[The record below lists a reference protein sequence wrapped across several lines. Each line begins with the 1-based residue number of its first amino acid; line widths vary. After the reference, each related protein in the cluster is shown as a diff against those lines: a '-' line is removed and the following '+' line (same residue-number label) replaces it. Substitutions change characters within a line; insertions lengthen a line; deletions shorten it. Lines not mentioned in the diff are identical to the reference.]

1 MKKRLLSVLL
11 AWSVLMGA
19 LPVYALED
27 VPTAVPAASAQEMAT
42 VETADPLQQEPAAT
56 QQESQNEQESAAT
69 QTQQEAQDPAAA
81 SQEDG
86 PQEEVFEVD
95 VTVDTSDAG
104 LPDNDELFALYLQQ
118 QMYPDRVPSTMA
130 NWGTTGDAL
139 NENEQG
145 VYNWIKDFAGQ
156 VARGEVTGTEQV
168 SVTFVPSWTY
178 EELGLAG
185 WDEAAVKEAV
195 SRELDISLVVDCL
208 LVDCPAE
215 LYWFDKTDG
224 IKIAY
229 GLSASGNTV
238 SVTPYMISMPVAEGY
253 RADPSDLYSV
263 STAKTGAAQ
272 TALTKAQEIVSQNK
286 DKTTYEKLLAYKDA
300 ICDLTSYN
308 HEAADTAGT
317 PYGDPWQLIYVFDGD
332 PSTNVVCEGYAK
344 AFQYLCDLSGI
355 PCYTV
360 NGVMQGGTGAGG
372 HMWNI
377 VPLDGKNYLVD
388 VTNCDTD
395 TAGAPDLLFL
405 KGVTGS
411 VKEGYVA
418 QRIGHTITY
427 TYDQDIIDLYN
438 TDILTLS
445 DTDYNPDQAVHTH
458 SYDADGFCDCGF
470 YQPAELQ
477 DGVYQIGNAG
487 NFFWFAALVNGD
499 TTYAEFDAK
508 DITADAVL
516 TKDIDLQDK
525 AWTAIGEIGTG
536 RAYAGVFDGQGHSVS
551 GLNPEGYYSSLFGSI
566 DSKGVVE
573 NLILAG
579 VTAGSTVT
587 GGIAYDNSG
596 TIRNCGNLADLAP
609 DFNQA
614 GGIVNSNSVLAR
626 IENCYNLGSISSTEN
641 AGGIASSNRGIIT
654 GCYSM
659 GTIQSSPDSQY
670 VGGITGVSWHNS
682 QVSNCYYLDT
692 AASLGEGK
700 GSITTGETTAK
711 TQTAFASG
719 EVTYLLNGENP
730 GEANV
735 WRQNLDN
742 GNPKD
747 TYPVL
752 SADHGIVYAVTGGY
766 SNTEEQTPQDQEQ
779 TALTVSGWQQKPAYG
794 DVFALSV
801 TGGSG
806 SGALRWTC
814 DGPVKLVGDTDSA
827 NVSVQVT
834 GVGGFS
840 VTVTKAGDATYTE
853 TSTTLTGTASAR
865 TLTVES
871 VTAEDK
877 TYDGAADVQVTDAV
891 LATPVTGDDVALDLA
906 ALQAT
911 VDAADAGTYQ
921 AIHLNN
927 LKLTGAAAGNYT
939 IASSCVVTGN
949 VTIAQKAAPQLSE
962 QAAQYFVSETGE
974 KTLSVAGLM
983 PEDAGTLTYTAG
995 TKQDDNNLVT
1005 GWSVAADGTVRYTL
1019 SGQGTAGATAVL
1031 PVVISSTNYQD
1042 ATVRVVLT
1050 VEALQVPVAS
1060 AEEYTKVY
1068 DGQPVT
1074 VEQLQ
1079 TAADVPGSW
1088 AWEGEAPRNVADS
1101 GEKVLVFTPDDTET
1115 YTSVEVRVRVTI
1127 TKADAQVTTQPQTV
1141 ADLTYNGQ
1149 PQTLITAG
1157 TAEGGTLLYAL
1168 TENGPYSEELPT
1180 ATDADTYTVW
1190 YKVAGDANHADI
1202 AAVALKNAIAKA
1214 DPTVP
1219 TDTLTA
1225 AYGDTLSE
1233 VALPEGWAWKDAGTS
1248 VGNVGENVFPAVYAG
1263 DKNYKDAEADLTV
1276 QVLPASLEGARVT
1289 ADTDT
1294 FVYNGAEQQLTGIR
1308 VILPDASGTELQ
1320 AGTDFTVTGSSAKDA
1335 GSYQATLQG
1344 KGNYAGTL
1352 VYDYAVQPKTVAA
1365 QVAAEDK
1372 VYDGTTDA
1380 TVTATVDTGV
1390 AGESL
1395 TITGLKGIF
1404 ARKDVGENL
1413 TVAVDATKVAWNNGN
1428 YAITFPETVTA
1439 SITSAAYTYA
1449 GVADQP
1455 VKIGNGLD
1463 TVNVAATAAGVAGET
1478 LRGSVA
1484 WYEDEART
1492 QPLPADY
1499 VFSGQEGE
1507 KMTLYWVFTPE
1518 PAYTNY
1524 TSVPQNGGTTFT
1536 LIAKTV
1542 PQIGASGLTKTYDG
1556 KAVMLED
1563 LKPEASVPGTWALDA
1578 DTPELKNVGEY
1589 SVVLHFTPDA
1599 TQDYTT
1605 ASIMVTV
1612 KVEPRLFTVG
1622 LELSS
1627 NQITTGEDL
1636 PTARLV
1642 WSGALEGEDMT
1653 FDQEATFTG
1662 WPESKKAGYY
1672 SIHWAN
1678 CQEMMRSLMAKPAA
1692 ANYRFQIGE
1701 YALLTV
1707 TQATLLPDSDERFR
1721 LESTEGLPY
1730 VPHVLQEAGFPTSQA
1745 VLEEMFKYAVQQL
1758 SGVTLQ
1764 NTVLHDVKLYYSA
1777 DGGKTWTQ
1785 ATRENF
1791 PAEGIRVTLPY
1802 PDGTNATDFDFV
1814 VTHMLTTGTPGAVE
1828 TLAVTKADNG
1838 LQFTVHSLSPIAISW
1853 QKRTVQ
1859 TNETERET
1867 TASGGNSGS
1876 SSAVTSA
1883 PQAAASSGNTP
1894 YYTCPACGYHNWTAT
1909 DEGYRCDHCGYLES
1923 VKQLSGYG
1931 NVQGIYEPKSGSS
1944 AGGGASTIAQTGDDS
1959 NPVLWGV
1966 LLVVSALALVSLAAL
1981 RRKGTR

>member
-27 VPTAVPAASAQEMAT
+27 TSTAVPAASAQEMAT
-42 VETADPLQQEPAAT
+42 VETADPVQQEPAT
-56 QQESQNEQESAAT
+56 T
-69 QTQQEAQDPAAA
+69 QTQQETQDPAAA
-81 SQEDG
+81 SREDVS
-86 PQEEVFEVD
+86 QEEVFEEE

-104 LPDNDELFALYLQQ
+104 LPDNEELFALYLQQ

-130 NWGTTGDAL
+130 NWGRTEDVL
-139 NENEQG
+139 NADELAI
-145 VYNWIKDFAGQ
+145 YNTLRAYIEK
-156 VARGEVTGTEQV
+156 VAKGEASSTEEIPLPFEH
-168 SVTFVPSWTY
+168 TWTY
-178 EELGLAG
+178 EELGIKDFTDSNFSAAFG
-185 WDEAAVKEAV
+185 EARDKVANLSKV
-195 SRELDISLVVDCL
+195 IDCL
-208 LVDCPAE
+208 LVDCPAD
-215 LYWFDKTDG
+215 LYWFDKTTGVKSSYSFFPEDTKITVTGITLKMAVAQAYSDG
-224 IKIAY
+224 TTY
-229 GLSASGNTV
+229 GV
-238 SVTPYMISMPVAEGY
+238 
-253 RADPSDLYSV
+253 D
-263 STAKTGAAQ
+263 TAKTGAAQ

-308 HEAADTAGT
+308 HEAADTEGT

-332 PSTNVVCEGYAK
+332 PSTNVVCEGYSK

-360 NGVMQGGTGAGG
+360 TGVMVGGTGAGG

-388 VTNCDTD
+388 VTNCDTG

-418 QRIGHTITY
+418 NGIGHTITY
-427 TYDQDIIDLYN
+427 TYDQEIIDLYN

-458 SYDADGFCDCGF
+458 SYDADGFCECGF

-499 TTYAEFDAK
+499 TTHAEFDAR

-516 TKDIDLQDK
+516 TQDIDLQDK
-525 AWTAIGEIGTG
+525 AWTAIGEGGTG
-536 RAYAGVFDGQGHSVS
+536 SAYAGVFDGQGYSVS
-551 GLNPEGYYSSLFGSI
+551 SLNPEGYYSSLFGSI
-566 DSKGVVE
+566 DSQGVVE

-609 DFNQA
+609 NFSQA
-614 GGIVNSNSVLAR
+614 GGIVNSNSVLAK

-659 GTIQSSPDSQY
+659 GIIQSSPDSRY
-670 VGGITGVSWHNS
+670 VGGITGVSWPNS
-682 QVSNCYYLDT
+682 RVSNCYYLDT
-692 AASLGEGK
+692 TADAGEGEGSFVK
-700 GSITTGETTAK
+700 GGATP
-711 TQTAFASG
+711 QPQDAFASG
-719 EVTYLLNGENP
+719 EVTYLLNGKNP

-742 GNPKD
+742 GQTQD
-747 TYPVL
+747 ERPVL

-779 TALTVSGWQQKPAYG
+779 AALTVSGWQQKPAYG

-806 SGALRWTC
+806 SGALRWSC
-814 DGPVKLVGDTDSA
+814 DGPVKLVEGTDPA

-834 GVGGFS
+834 GVGDFS

-853 TSTTLTGTASAR
+853 TSTTLAGTASAR
-865 TLTVES
+865 ALTVES

-877 TYDGAADVQVTDAV
+877 TYDGSASVQVTAAV
-891 LATPVTGDDVALDLA
+891 LATPVTGDDVALDLT

-911 VDAADAGTYQ
+911 VDAADAGAYQ

-927 LKLTGAAAGNYT
+927 LQLTGAAAGNYT
-939 IASSCVVTGN
+939 IPSSCVVAGN
-949 VTIAQKAAPQLSE
+949 VTIAQAAAPQLSE
-962 QAAQYFVSETGE
+962 QTVQYFVTETGE

-1005 GWSVAADGTVRYTL
+1005 DWSVAADGTVRYTL
-1019 SGQGTAGATAVL
+1019 SGQGTTGATAVL

-1050 VEALQVPVAS
+1050 VEALQVPVVS
-1060 AEEYTKVY
+1060 AEAYTKVY

-1074 VEQLQ
+1074 VDQLK
-1079 TAADVPGSW
+1079 TTADVPGSW

-1101 GEKVLVFTPDDTET
+1101 GEKVLVFTPDDTAT
-1115 YTSVEVRVRVTI
+1115 YTTVELRVRVTI
-1127 TKADAQVTTQPQTV
+1127 TKADAQVTTQPQAV

-1157 TAEGGTLLYAL
+1157 TAEGGTIQYAL

-1180 ATDADTYTVW
+1180 ATDAGAYTVW

-1248 VGNVGENVFPAVYAG
+1248 VGNVGDNVFPAVYAG

-1276 QVLPASLEGARVT
+1276 QVLPVSLEGARVT

-1320 AGTDFTVTGSSAKDA
+1320 AGTDFTVTDASAKDA

-1344 KGNYAGTL
+1344 KGNYTGTL
-1352 VYDYAVQPKTVAA
+1352 VYGYTIQPKKIAA
-1365 QVAAEDK
+1365 QVTAEDK

-1380 TVTATVDTGV
+1380 TVTVTADTGV

-1395 TITGLKGIF
+1395 TITGLKAAF

-1413 TVAVDATKVAWNNGN
+1413 TVAVDAAGAAWNNGN
-1428 YAITFPETVTA
+1428 YVLTFPETVTA
-1439 SITSAAYTYA
+1439 SIAPAAYTYA

-1478 LRGSVA
+1478 LRGTVA
-1484 WYEDEART
+1484 WYADETHTR
-1492 QPLPADY
+1492 QLPADY

-1507 KMTLYWVFTPE
+1507 KMTLYWVFTPD

-1524 TSVPQNGGTTFT
+1524 SSAPQTGSTVFALDAKAVPQVSALG
-1536 LIAKTV
+1536 V
-1542 PQIGASGLTKTYDG
+1542 TKTYDG
-1556 KAVMLED
+1556 KTVTLAD
-1563 LKPEASVPGTWALDA
+1563 LKPKASVPGTWALDA
-1578 DTPELKNVGEY
+1578 GTPELKNVGEY

-1599 TQDYTT
+1599 TRDYTT

-1627 NQITTGEDL
+1627 NQITTEENL

-1678 CQEMMRSLMAKPAA
+1678 CQEMMQSLMAKPAA
-1692 ANYRFQIGE
+1692 VNYRFQIGE

-1785 ATRENF
+1785 ATKENF

-1828 TLAVTKADNG
+1828 TLAVTKAENG

-1853 QKRTVQ
+1853 QKRTEQ
-1859 TNETERET
+1859 TAQAEEET
-1867 TASGGNSGS
+1867 TTSGKDSGS
-1876 SSAVTSA
+1876 SPAATPA

-1959 NPVLWGV
+1959 NPALWGV
-1966 LLVVSALALVSLAAL
+1966 LLVVSALALGGLTL
-1981 RRKGTR
+1981 YRRKRNH

>member
-27 VPTAVPAASAQEMAT
+27 TSTAVPAASAQEMAT
-42 VETADPLQQEPAAT
+42 VETADPVQQEPAAT
-56 QQESQNEQESAAT
+56 Q
-69 QTQQEAQDPAAA
+69 TQQETQDPAAA
-81 SQEDG
+81 SREDVS
-86 PQEEVFEVD
+86 QEEVFEEE

-104 LPDNDELFALYLQQ
+104 LPDNEELFALYLQQ

-139 NENEQG
+139 NADELAI
-145 VYNWIKDFAGQ
+145 YNTLRAYIEK
-156 VARGEVTGTEQV
+156 VAKGEESSTEKIV
-168 SVTFVPSWTY
+168 LHFEHTWTY
-178 EELGLAG
+178 EELGIKDFTDSNFSAAFG
-185 WDEAAVKEAV
+185 EARDKVANLSKV
-195 SRELDISLVVDCL
+195 IDCL
-208 LVDCPAE
+208 LVDCPAD
-215 LYWFDKTDG
+215 LYWFDKTTGVKSSYSFFPEDTKITVTGITLKMAVAQAYSDG
-224 IKIAY
+224 TTY
-229 GLSASGNTV
+229 GV
-238 SVTPYMISMPVAEGY
+238 
-253 RADPSDLYSV
+253 D
-263 STAKTGAAQ
+263 TAKTGAAQ

-308 HEAADTAGT
+308 HEAADTEGT

-355 PCYTV
+355 PCYIV

-388 VTNCDTD
+388 VTNCDTG

-418 QRIGHTITY
+418 QGIGHTITY
-427 TYDQDIIDLYN
+427 TYDQEIIDLYN

-458 SYDADGFCDCGF
+458 SYDADGFCECGF

-499 TTYAEFDAK
+499 TTHAEFDAK
-508 DITADAVL
+508 DIIADAVL
-516 TKDIDLQDK
+516 TQDINLQDK

-536 RAYAGVFDGQGHSVS
+536 RAYAGIFDGQGHSVS

-566 DSKGVVE
+566 DSKGMVE

-587 GGIAYDNSG
+587 GGIAFHNYG
-596 TIRNCGNLADLAP
+596 TIRYCGNLADLTP

-614 GGIVNSNSVLAR
+614 GGIVNNNESGAT
-626 IENCYNLGSISSTEN
+626 IENCYNLGNITGKGE
-641 AGGIASSNRGIIT
+641 AKVGGIASSNNGTIT
-654 GCYSM
+654 GCYNV
-659 GTIQSSPDSQY
+659 GKVQSLQNSRY
-670 VGGITGVSWHNS
+670 VGGIAGLNQPYANVT
-682 QVSNCYYLDT
+682 NCYYLDT
-692 AASLGEGK
+692 SANTGAGEG
-700 GSITTGETTAK
+700 SWTTGNATAK

-752 SADHGIVYAVTGGY
+752 SADHGIVYAITDGY
-766 SNTEEQTPQDQEQ
+766 SNTEEQAPQDQEQ
-779 TALTVSGWQQKPAYG
+779 AALTVSGWQQTPAYG

-801 TGGSG
+801 SGGSG

-840 VTVTKAGDATYTE
+840 VAVTKAGDATYTE

-877 TYDGAADVQVTDAV
+877 TYDGSASVQVTAAV
-891 LATPVTGDDVALDLA
+891 LATPVTGDDVALDLT

-911 VDAADAGTYQ
+911 VDAADAGAYQ

-927 LKLTGAAAGNYT
+927 LQLTGAAAGNYT
-939 IASSCVVTGN
+939 IPSSCVVAGN
-949 VTIAQKAAPQLSE
+949 VTIAQAAAPQLSE
-962 QAAQYFVSETGE
+962 QTVQYFVTETGE

-1005 GWSVAADGTVRYTL
+1005 DWSVAADGTVRYTL
-1019 SGQGTAGATAVL
+1019 SGQGTTGATAVL

-1050 VEALQVPVAS
+1050 VEALQVPVVS
-1060 AEEYTKVY
+1060 AEAYTKVY

-1074 VEQLQ
+1074 VDQLK
-1079 TAADVPGSW
+1079 TTADVPGNW

-1101 GEKVLVFTPDDTET
+1101 GEKVLVFTPDDTAT
-1115 YTSVEVRVRVTI
+1115 YTTVEVRVQVTI
-1127 TKADAQVTTQPQTV
+1127 TKADAQVTTKPRAV

-1157 TAEGGTLLYAL
+1157 TAEGGTIQYAL

-1180 ATDADTYTVW
+1180 ATDAGAYTVW
-1190 YKVAGDANHADI
+1190 YKLAGDANHADI

-1276 QVLPASLEGARVT
+1276 QVLPVSLEGARVT

-1308 VILPDASGTELQ
+1308 VILTDASGTELQ
-1320 AGTDFTVTGSSAKDA
+1320 AGTDFTVTDASAKDA

-1344 KGNYAGTL
+1344 KGNYTGTL
-1352 VYDYAVQPKTVAA
+1352 VYGYTIQPKKIAA
-1365 QVAAEDK
+1365 QVTAEDK

-1380 TVTATVDTGV
+1380 TVTVTADTGV

-1395 TITGLKGIF
+1395 TITGLKAAF

-1413 TVAVDATKVAWNNGN
+1413 TVAVDAAGAAWNNGN
-1428 YAITFPETVTA
+1428 YVLTFPETVTA
-1439 SITSAAYTYA
+1439 SIAPAAYTYA

-1478 LRGSVA
+1478 LRGTVA
-1484 WYEDEART
+1484 WYEDEAHTR
-1492 QPLPADY
+1492 QLPADY

-1507 KMTLYWVFTPE
+1507 KMTLYWVFTPD

-1524 TSVPQNGGTTFT
+1524 SSAPQTGSTVFALDAKAVPQVSALG
-1536 LIAKTV
+1536 V
-1542 PQIGASGLTKTYDG
+1542 TKTYDG
-1556 KAVMLED
+1556 KTVTLAD

-1578 DTPELKNVGEY
+1578 GTPELKNVGEY

-1599 TQDYTT
+1599 TRDYTT

-1627 NQITTGEDL
+1627 NQITTEENL

-1678 CQEMMRSLMAKPAA
+1678 CQEMMQSLMAKPAA
-1692 ANYRFQIGE
+1692 VNYRFQIGE

-1785 ATRENF
+1785 ATKENF

-1828 TLAVTKADNG
+1828 TLAVTKAENG

-1853 QKRTVQ
+1853 QKRTEQ
-1859 TNETERET
+1859 TAQAEEET
-1867 TASGGNSGS
+1867 TTSGKDSGS
-1876 SSAVTSA
+1876 SPAATPA

-1959 NPVLWGV
+1959 NPALWGV
-1966 LLVVSALALVSLAAL
+1966 LLVASALALGGLTL
-1981 RRKGTR
+1981 YRRKRNH

>member
-81 SQEDG
+81 SREDVS
-86 PQEEVFEVD
+86 QEEVFEEE

-104 LPDNDELFALYLQQ
+104 LPDNEELFALYLQQ

-156 VARGEVTGTEQV
+156 VARGEVTGTERV

-308 HEAADTAGT
+308 HKAADTAGT

-360 NGVMQGGTGAGG
+360 TGVMQGGTGAGG

-388 VTNCDTD
+388 VTNCDTG

-405 KGVTGS
+405 KGVMGS

-418 QRIGHTITY
+418 QGIGHTITY
-427 TYDQDIIDLYN
+427 TYDQEIIDLYN

-458 SYDADGFCDCGF
+458 SYDADGFCECGF

-525 AWTAIGEIGTG
+525 AWTAIGKTSVNNTYEGT
-536 RAYAGVFDGQGHSVS
+536 FDGQGHTIFNMNAQEASD
-551 GLNPEGYYSSLFGSI
+551 SLFGSVGG
-566 DSKGVVE
+566 DGVVE
-573 NLILAG
+573 NLVLAS
-579 VTAGSTVT
+579 VTAGSTVM
-587 GGIAYDNSG
+587 GGIANENRG
-596 TIRNCGNLADLAP
+596 TIRCCGNLANLSTQG
-609 DFNQA
+609 NYA
-614 GGIVNSNSVLAR
+614 GGIAHGNEVGGR
-626 IENCYNLGSISSTEN
+626 IENCYNLGTITSQETV
-641 AGGIASSNRGIIT
+641 GGIAATNNGTIT

-659 GTIQSSPDSQY
+659 GTIQSSPDSRY
-670 VGGITGVSWHNS
+670 VGGIAGVNWPYA
-682 QVSNCYYLDT
+682 QVTDCCYLDT
-692 AASLGEGK
+692 TADAGEGE
-700 GSITTGETTAK
+700 GSFVRGGATP
-711 TQTAFASG
+711 QPQDAFASG
-719 EVTYLLNGENP
+719 EVTYLLNGKNA

-742 GNPKD
+742 GQTPD
-747 TYPVL
+747 ERPVL

-766 SNTEEQTPQDQEQ
+766 SNTEEQAPQDQEQ
-779 TALTVSGWQQKPAYG
+779 AALTVSGWQQKPAYG

-814 DGPVKLVGDTDSA
+814 DGPVKLVEGTDPA

-834 GVGGFS
+834 GVGDFS

-853 TSTTLTGTASAR
+853 TSTTLAGTASAR

-877 TYDGAADVQVTDAV
+877 TYDGSASVQVTAAV
-891 LATPVTGDDVALDLA
+891 LATPVAGDDVALDLT

-911 VDAADAGTYQ
+911 VGAADAGTYQ
-921 AIHLNN
+921 AIKLND
-927 LKLTGAAAGNYT
+927 LQLTGAAAGNYT

-949 VTIAQKAAPQLSE
+949 VTIAQAAAPQLSE

-1088 AWEGEAPRNVADS
+1088 AWEGEAPQNVADS

-1127 TKADAQVTTQPQTV
+1127 TKADAQVTTQPQAA

-1263 DKNYKDAEADLTV
+1263 NKNYKDAEADLTV

-1344 KGNYAGTL
+1344 KGNYTGIL

-1380 TVTATVDTGV
+1380 TVTATADTGV

-1395 TITGLKGIF
+1395 TITGLKAAF

-1413 TVAVDATKVAWNNGN
+1413 TVAVDATKAAWNNGN

-1455 VKIGNGLD
+1455 VKIGNVLD

-1484 WYEDEART
+1484 WYADEAHTR
-1492 QPLPADY
+1492 QLPADY
-1499 VFSGQEGE
+1499 VFYGQEGE

-1883 PQAAASSGNTP
+1883 PQADASSGNTP

-1959 NPVLWGV
+1959 NPALWGV

>member
-81 SQEDG
+81 SREDVS
-86 PQEEVFEVD
+86 QEEVFEEE

-104 LPDNDELFALYLQQ
+104 LPDNEELFALYLQQ

-130 NWGTTGDAL
+130 NWGRTEDVL
-139 NENEQG
+139 NADELAI
-145 VYNWIKDFAGQ
+145 YNTLRAYIEK
-156 VARGEVTGTEQV
+156 VAKGEESSTEKIV
-168 SVTFVPSWTY
+168 LPFEHTWTY
-178 EELGLAG
+178 EELGIKDFTDSNFSAAFG
-185 WDEAAVKEAV
+185 EARDKVANLSKV
-195 SRELDISLVVDCL
+195 IDCL
-208 LVDCPAE
+208 LVDCPAD
-215 LYWFDKTDG
+215 LYWFDKTTGVESSYSFSPEDSKITVTGITLKMAVAQAYSDG
-224 IKIAY
+224 TTY
-229 GLSASGNTV
+229 GVDT
-238 SVTPYMISMPVAEGY
+238 T
-253 RADPSDLYSV
+253 
-263 STAKTGAAQ
+263 KTGAAQ

-286 DKTTYEKLLAYKDA
+286 DKTTYEKLLAYKNA
-300 ICDLTSYN
+300 ICELTSYN
-308 HEAADTAGT
+308 HEAADTEGT

-332 PSTNVVCEGYAK
+332 PSTNVVCEGYSK

-360 NGVMQGGTGAGG
+360 TGVMQGGTGAGR

-377 VPLDGKNYLVD
+377 VPLGGKNYLVD
-388 VTNCDTD
+388 VTNCDEGT
-395 TAGAPDLLFL
+395 TGYPDLLFL
-405 KGVTGS
+405 KGATGS
-411 VKEGYVA
+411 VETSYVA
-418 QRIGHTITY
+418 HGITY
-427 TYDQDIIDLYN
+427 TYDKDIISLYN
-438 TDILTLS
+438 TDVLTLS
-445 DTDYNPDQAVHTH
+445 DTDYDPNQTVHTH
-458 SYDADGFCDCGF
+458 SYDADGFCECGF

-499 TTYAEFDAK
+499 TTHAEFDAK

-516 TKDIDLQDK
+516 TQDINLQDK
-525 AWTAIGEIGTG
+525 AWTAIGEIGTV

-670 VGGITGVSWHNS
+670 VGGITGVSWPNS

-752 SADHGIVYAVTGGY
+752 STDHGIVYAITDGY
-766 SNTEEQTPQDQEQ
+766 SNTEEQAPQDQEQ
-779 TALTVSGWQQKPAYG
+779 AALTVSGWQQTPAYG

-801 TGGSG
+801 SGGSG

-827 NVSVQVT
+827 NVSMQVT

-949 VTIAQKAAPQLSE
+949 VTIAQKAAPQLN
-962 QAAQYFVSETGE
+962 AQTVQYLVTETGE
-974 KTLSVAGLM
+974 KTLPVAGLM
-983 PEDAGTLTYTAG
+983 PDDAGTLTYAAG

-1019 SGQGTAGATAVL
+1019 SGQGTTGATAVL

-1088 AWEGEAPRNVADS
+1088 AWKGDAPRNVADS

-1127 TKADAQVTTQPQTV
+1127 T
-1141 ADLTYNGQ
+1141 
-1149 PQTLITAG
+1149 
-1157 TAEGGTLLYAL
+1157 
-1168 TENGPYSEELPT
+1168 
-1180 ATDADTYTVW
+1180 
-1190 YKVAGDANHADI
+1190 
-1202 AAVALKNAIAKA
+1202 KA

-1263 DKNYKDAEADLTV
+1263 DKNHKATEADLTV

-1320 AGTDFTVTGSSAKDA
+1320 AGTDFTVTGTSAKDA

-1344 KGNYAGTL
+1344 KGNYTGIL

-1380 TVTATVDTGV
+1380 TVTATADTGV

-1413 TVAVDATKVAWNNGN
+1413 TVAVDATKAAWNNGN

-1455 VKIGNGLD
+1455 VKIGNVLD

-1484 WYEDEART
+1484 WYADEAHTR
-1492 QPLPADY
+1492 QLPADY
-1499 VFSGQEGE
+1499 VFYGQEGE

-1883 PQAAASSGNTP
+1883 PQAEASSGNTP

-1959 NPVLWGV
+1959 NPALWGV

>member
-56 QQESQNEQESAAT
+56 Q
-69 QTQQEAQDPAAA
+69 TQQETQDPAAA
-81 SQEDG
+81 SREDAS
-86 PQEEVFEVD
+86 QEEVFEEE

-104 LPDNDELFALYLQQ
+104 LPDNEELFALYLQQ

-156 VARGEVTGTEQV
+156 VARGEVTGTERV

-272 TALTKAQEIVSQNK
+272 TALTKAQEIASQNK

-308 HEAADTAGT
+308 HEAADTEGT

-355 PCYTV
+355 PCYIV

-405 KGVTGS
+405 KGVKGS

-418 QRIGHTITY
+418 QGIGHTITY
-427 TYDQDIIDLYN
+427 TYDQEIIDLYN

-516 TKDIDLQDK
+516 TQDINLQDK
-525 AWTAIGEIGTG
+525 AWTAIGEIGTD

-670 VGGITGVSWHNS
+670 VGGITGVSWPNS

-752 SADHGIVYAVTGGY
+752 SADHGIVYAITDGY
-766 SNTEEQTPQDQEQ
+766 SNTEEQAPQDQEQ
-779 TALTVSGWQQKPAYG
+779 TALTVSGWQQTPAYG

-806 SGALRWTC
+806 SGALRWSC
-814 DGPVKLVGDTDSA
+814 DGPVKLVEGTDPAS
-827 NVSVQVT
+827 VSVQVT
-834 GVGGFS
+834 GVGDFS

-853 TSTTLTGTASAR
+853 TSTTLAGTASAR
-865 TLTVES
+865 ALTVES

-877 TYDGAADVQVTDAV
+877 TYDGSASVQVIAAV
-891 LATPVTGDDVALDLA
+891 LATPVTGDDVALDLT

-911 VDAADAGTYQ
+911 VGAADAGAYQ

-949 VTIAQKAAPQLSE
+949 VTIAQKAAPQLN
-962 QAAQYFVSETGE
+962 AQTVQYLVTETGE
-974 KTLSVAGLM
+974 KTLPVAGLM
-983 PEDAGTLTYTAG
+983 PDDAGTLTYAAG

-1005 GWSVAADGTVRYTL
+1005 DWSVAADGTVRYTL
-1019 SGQGTAGATAVL
+1019 SGQGAAGDTAVL

-1042 ATVRVVLT
+1042 ATVQVVLT
-1050 VEALQVPVAS
+1050 MEALQVPVAS
-1060 AEEYTKVY
+1060 AEAYTKVY
-1068 DGQPVT
+1068 DGQPVI
-1074 VEQLQ
+1074 VAQLKP
-1079 TAADVPGSW
+1079 TADVPGSW
-1088 AWEGEAPRNVADS
+1088 AWKGEAPQNVADS

-1127 TKADAQVTTQPQTV
+1127 T
-1141 ADLTYNGQ
+1141 
-1149 PQTLITAG
+1149 
-1157 TAEGGTLLYAL
+1157 
-1168 TENGPYSEELPT
+1168 
-1180 ATDADTYTVW
+1180 
-1190 YKVAGDANHADI
+1190 
-1202 AAVALKNAIAKA
+1202 KA

-1380 TVTATVDTGV
+1380 TVTATADTGV

-1413 TVAVDATKVAWNNGN
+1413 PVAVDATKAAWNNGN

-1455 VKIGNGLD
+1455 VKIGNVLD

-1484 WYEDEART
+1484 WYADEAHTR
-1492 QPLPADY
+1492 QLPADY
-1499 VFSGQEGE
+1499 VFYGQEGE

-1605 ASIMVTV
+1605 ASVMVTV

-1883 PQAAASSGNTP
+1883 PQADAPSGNTP

-1959 NPVLWGV
+1959 NPALWGV

>member
-11 AWSVLMGA
+11 AWSILMGA

-69 QTQQEAQDPAAA
+69 QTQQETQDPAAA

-86 PQEEVFEVD
+86 PQEEVFEVE
-95 VTVDTSDAG
+95 VTVDTSDAD

-130 NWGTTGDAL
+130 NWGRTEDVL
-139 NENEQG
+139 NADELAI
-145 VYNWIKDFAGQ
+145 YNTLREYIEK
-156 VARGEVTGTEQV
+156 VAKGEASSTEEIPLPFEH
-168 SVTFVPSWTY
+168 TWTY
-178 EELGLAG
+178 EELGLKDKY
-185 WDEAAVKEAV
+185 DENLEKAVTTAV
-195 SRELDISLVVDCL
+195 DQLVDTRLLLNCL
-208 LVDCPAE
+208 LVDCPAD
-215 LYWFDKTDG
+215 LYWFDKTVG
-224 IKIAY
+224 I
-229 GLSASGNTV
+229 S
-238 SVTPYMISMPVAEGY
+238 TPYSYLASSSGVKVY
-253 RADPSDLYSV
+253 NRRASLAVVQAYSDGTLYGV
-263 STAKTGAAQ
+263 DTTKTGAAQ
-272 TALTKAQEIVSQNK
+272 TALAKAQEIVSQNK
-286 DKTTYEKLLAYKDA
+286 DKTTYQKLLAYKDA
-300 ICDLTSYN
+300 ICELTSYN
-308 HEAADTAGT
+308 TAAANGGAS
-317 PYGDPWQLIYVFDGD
+317 YGDPWQLIYVFDGD
-332 PSTNVVCEGYAK
+332 PSTNVVCEGYSK

-360 NGVMQGGTGAGG
+360 TGVMVGGTGAGR

-377 VPLDGKNYLVD
+377 VPLGGKNYLVD
-388 VTNCDTD
+388 VTNCD
-395 TAGAPDLLFL
+395 AGATGYPDLLFL
-405 KGVTGS
+405 RGATGS
-411 VKEGYVA
+411 VEKSYVA
-418 QRIGHTITY
+418 HGITY
-427 TYDQDIIDLYN
+427 TYDKDIISLYN
-438 TDILTLS
+438 TDVLTLS
-445 DTDYNPDQAVHTH
+445 DTDYDPDQTVHTH
-458 SYDADGFCDCGF
+458 SYDADGFCECGF

-499 TTYAEFDAK
+499 TTHAEFDAK

-516 TKDIDLQDK
+516 TQDIDLQDK

-536 RAYAGVFDGQGHSVS
+536 RAYAGIFDGQGHSVS

-596 TIRNCGNLADLAP
+596 TIRYCGNLADLTP
-609 DFNQA
+609 DFSQA
-614 GGIVNSNSVLAR
+614 GGIVNNNESGAT
-626 IENCYNLGSISSTEN
+626 IENCYNLGNITGKGE
-641 AGGIASSNRGIIT
+641 AKVGGIASSNNGTIT
-654 GCYSM
+654 GCYNV
-659 GTIQSSPDSQY
+659 GKVQSLQNSRY
-670 VGGITGVSWHNS
+670 VGGIAGLNQPYASVT
-682 QVSNCYYLDT
+682 NCYYLDT
-692 AASLGEGK
+692 SANTGAGEG
-700 GSITTGETTAK
+700 SWTTGNATAK

-752 SADHGIVYAVTGGY
+752 SADHGIVYAITGGY
-766 SNTEEQTPQDQEQ
+766 SNTEEQAPQDQEQ
-779 TALTVSGWQQKPAYG
+779 AALTVSGWQQTPAYG

-801 TGGSG
+801 SGGSG

-834 GVGGFS
+834 GVGDFS

-871 VTAEDK
+871 VAAEDK
-877 TYDGAADVQVTDAV
+877 TYDGTADVQVTDAV

-911 VDAADAGTYQ
+911 VDAADAGAYQ

-927 LKLTGAAAGNYT
+927 LQLTGAAAGNYT
-939 IASSCVVTGN
+939 IPSSCVVAGN
-949 VTIAQKAAPQLSE
+949 VTIAQAAAPQLSE
-962 QAAQYFVSETGE
+962 QTAQYFVTETGE

-983 PEDAGTLTYTAG
+983 PEDAGTLTYAAG

-1005 GWSVAADGTVRYTL
+1005 DWSVAADGTVRYTL
-1019 SGQGTAGATAVL
+1019 SGQGTTGATAVL

-1050 VEALQVPVAS
+1050 VEALQVPVVS
-1060 AEEYTKVY
+1060 AEAYTKVY

-1074 VEQLQ
+1074 VDQLK
-1079 TAADVPGSW
+1079 TTADVPGSW

-1101 GEKVLVFTPDDTET
+1101 GEKVLVFTPDDTAT
-1115 YTSVEVRVRVTI
+1115 YTTVEVRVQVTI
-1127 TKADAQVTTQPQTV
+1127 TKADAQVTTKPQAV

-1157 TAEGGTLLYAL
+1157 TAEGGTIQYAL

-1180 ATDADTYTVW
+1180 ATDAGAYTVW
-1190 YKVAGDANHADI
+1190 YKLAGDANHADI

-1233 VALPEGWAWKDAGTS
+1233 VALPEGWAWQAGNTP
-1248 VGNVGENVFPAVYAG
+1248 VGNVGENTFTAIYAG
-1263 DKNYKDAEADLTV
+1263 DKNYKETEADLTV
-1276 QVLPASLEGARVT
+1276 QVLPRNIEDAQVT

-1320 AGTDFTVTGSSAKDA
+1320 AGTDFTVTDASAKDA

-1344 KGNYAGTL
+1344 KGNYTGTL
-1352 VYDYAVQPKTVAA
+1352 VYGYTIQPKKIAA
-1365 QVAAEDK
+1365 QVEAEDK

-1380 TVTATVDTGV
+1380 TVTATADTGV

-1395 TITGLKGIF
+1395 TITGLKAAF

-1413 TVAVDATKVAWNNGN
+1413 TVAVDAAGAAWNNGN
-1428 YAITFPETVTA
+1428 YVLTFPETVTA
-1439 SITSAAYTYA
+1439 SIAPAAYTYA

-1478 LRGSVA
+1478 LRGTVA
-1484 WYEDEART
+1484 WYEDEAHTR
-1492 QPLPADY
+1492 QLPADH

-1507 KMTLYWVFTPE
+1507 KMTLYWVFTPD

-1524 TSVPQNGGTTFT
+1524 SSAPQTGSTVFALDAKAVPQVSALG
-1536 LIAKTV
+1536 V
-1542 PQIGASGLTKTYDG
+1542 TKTYDG
-1556 KAVMLED
+1556 KTVTLAD

-1578 DTPELKNVGEY
+1578 GTPELKNVGEY

-1599 TQDYTT
+1599 TRDYTT

-1627 NQITTGEDL
+1627 NQITTEENL

-1678 CQEMMRSLMAKPAA
+1678 CQEMMQSLMAKPAA
-1692 ANYRFQIGE
+1692 VNYRFQIGE

-1785 ATRENF
+1785 ATKENF

-1828 TLAVTKADNG
+1828 TLAVTKAENG

-1853 QKRTVQ
+1853 QKRTEQ
-1859 TNETERET
+1859 TAQAEEET
-1867 TASGGNSGS
+1867 TTSGKDSGS
-1876 SSAVTSA
+1876 SPAATPA

-1959 NPVLWGV
+1959 NPALWGV
-1966 LLVVSALALVSLAAL
+1966 LLVASALALGGLTL
-1981 RRKGTR
+1981 YRRKRNH